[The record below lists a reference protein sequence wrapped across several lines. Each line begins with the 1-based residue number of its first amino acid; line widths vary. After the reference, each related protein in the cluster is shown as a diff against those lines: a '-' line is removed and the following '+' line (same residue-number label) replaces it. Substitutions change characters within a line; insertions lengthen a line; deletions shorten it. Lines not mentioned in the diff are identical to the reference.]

1 MRNRVEVSTIK
12 RSMLIPV
19 ILPPVV
25 LVLAA
30 TIGMLVIALG
40 GCGRREPIR
49 IGFAEQLTG
58 TRSSIG
64 IQTRSGAEMAVQE
77 INESGGVNGRPI
89 ELIIRDDKGTA
100 EGARAAD
107 RILINSGV
115 VAIIGHATSQQT
127 KEALP
132 TTNAARVVL
141 ISPTASADDLTT
153 KGGYFFRV
161 VNGNRTYVSG
171 FARSIYKRHGPLRIA
186 IVYDSDNAAYAKSYR
201 ELFTSQYESLGGKVI
216 SEVAFSSKAKLNFD
230 PLLRKLLAAKPEGLL
245 IIAST
250 YDTALIAQRLR
261 IMGSKIL
268 LFSSSAAQVLPLIR
282 LGGRA
287 VKGLE
292 TVENY
297 DLNSQSPAFLDVKAR
312 YQRTY
317 GEDPTPIALL
327 GYETVEVLAAALKKT
342 DGKREGLREALL
354 ETKDFK
360 GLVDTFSFD
369 NRGGAVRLS
378 YVVIIRDGKA
388 VVVDTIKPQEGK

>member
-1 MRNRVEVSTIK
+1 MMGALSF
-12 RSMLIPV
+12 
-19 ILPPVV
+19 
-25 LVLAA
+25 
-30 TIGMLVIALG
+30 ALG
-40 GCGRREPIR
+40 GCGRREPVR
-49 IGFAEQLTG
+49 IGFAEHLTG
-58 TRSSIG
+58 PQSDLGVQARN
-64 IQTRSGAEMAVQE
+64 GAGLAVE
-77 INESGGVNGRPI
+77 KINESGGVNGRPI